1 MLNYFRWFGTF
12 WRQYPFRMW
21 GVLGLTI
28 LTIAVKTT
36 FPLILKNIID
46 AMQGDFQVEPVLHLV
61 WIYFLVGIVHE
72 FLSKFLPFSR
82 AATNL
87 KLSAL
92 IRKTYY
98 DLFTRKGFQFY
109 QQYQTGDL
117 LTRLTDDIDGQ
128 WDRIE
133 WYSCSGVLRPIEA
146 ILILTFTLGVMFY
159 YSWKLTLFSFCPLPF
174 LVLILAKA
182 QHKMAQCA
190 QEKQKAISECNNLLE
205 TCFSGIRVVKST
217 QSEEDQIR
225 KYEKALKIRIEREKD
240 FLKINLLV
248 HCLSSI
254 ANQVGTIIIIFVG
267 GYFAIHQQLELGTF
281 LLFIMYLER
290 LIDPIWT
297 LSWFYGSSRQVFTY
311 VDRLRETEK
320 FEDFEKPVAGKIVAE
335 SLPSFRSLEFR
346 GVSFT
351 YPGQTNPVLHHASF
365 SISSEE
371 IVALVGPIGAGKTTL
386 LELIM
391 GNLHP
396 TEGEILLNGTPL
408 QSFSLA
414 ERARYFGYV
423 QQESVLF
430 SDSIRNNLYL
440 GDSLASSTLAKA
452 METSQMEAEIQQF
465 PEKMETFLGHRGL
478 SLSGGQKQ
486 RLSLARTLARSPQL
500 LLLDDCTSAMD
511 AATES
516 RFWSTFKK
524 NFPGSACVVITHRNA
539 TAKQAHH
546 IIQVENGH
554 TEAISNW
561 EGENSC

>member
-1 MLNYFRWFGTF
+1 MLNYFKWFETF
-12 WRQYPFRMW
+12 WRQNRIRMW
-21 GVLGLTI
+21 CVLGLTI
-28 LTIAVKTT
+28 LTIAIKTA
-36 FPLILKNIID
+36 FPLVLKNIID
-46 AMQGDFQVEPVLHLV
+46 AMQGDFQVDSVLQLV
-61 WIYFLVGIVHE
+61 WIYLVVGIIHE

-98 DLFTRKGFQFY
+98 HLFTRKGFNFFQH
-109 QQYQTGDL
+109 YQTGDL

-133 WYSCSGVLRPIEA
+133 WYSCSGILRPIEA
-146 ILILTFTLGVMFY
+146 ILILTFTLSVMFY
-159 YSWKLTLFSFCPLPF
+159 YSWQLTLFSFCPLPF

-182 QHKMAQCA
+182 QDKMARCA

-205 TCFSGIRVVKST
+205 TCFSGIRVVKTT

-225 KYEKALKIRIEREKD
+225 KYEEALQTRIDREKD
-240 FLKINLLV
+240 FLKINQLV

-297 LSWFYGSSRQVFTY
+297 LSWFYGSSRQIFTY
-311 VDRLRETEK
+311 VDRLKETET
-320 FEDFEKPVAGKIVAE
+320 FDDFEKTSSEKKDPASI
-335 SLPSFRSLEFR
+335 PNFRSLEFR

-351 YPGQTNPVLHHASF
+351 YPNQTKPVLNRASF
-365 SISSEE
+365 SVSSDE
-371 IVALVGPIGAGKTTL
+371 IIAIVGAVGSGKTTL

-396 TEGEILLNGTPL
+396 TEGEILLNGVPL
-408 QSFSLA
+408 QKFSLA

-423 QQESVLF
+423 QQESILF
-430 SDSIRNNLYL
+430 SDTIRNNLHL
-440 GDSLASSTLAKA
+440 GDTVDSEALSKA
-452 METSQMEAEIQQF
+452 LETAQIESEIQQF
-465 PEKMETFLGHRGL
+465 PEKMETFLGHRGI

-511 AATES
+511 AGTEA
-516 RFWSTFKK
+516 RFWKQFKK
-524 NFPGSACVVITHRNA
+524 NFPGSACIVITHRNA
-539 TAKQAHH
+539 TARQAQH

-554 TEAISNW
+554 TEEVTTW
-561 EGENSC
+561 EGEI